1 MQTIIEKQLKFSFRE
16 GWTVSKFDEWGF
28 YKGQFSRFGDAQILC
43 KNCGGIC
50 RCGSCGTKRVA
61 GTRGV
66 DILAISPESACWLI
80 EIKDYRLT
88 RVTDFEFLCHAVALK
103 VRDTLSCLVAAR
115 LNANN
120 DDERDQAR
128 GALKCPAIY
137 VVLHLE
143 RPPAAR
149 RLFAEKA
156 ELDNVRQKLRQ
167 LVQAVD
173 LRPLVV
179 SMNDMNDLQWTVA
192 QV

>member
-1 MQTIIEKQLKFSFRE
+1 MPTIIEDRLKFTFRD
-16 GWTVSKFDEWGF
+16 GWTVSKFDEWSF
-28 YKGQFSRFGDAQILC
+28 YKGRFSRIGEAQILC

-50 RCGSCGTKRVA
+50 QCGLCGTKRVA
-61 GTRGV
+61 GTRGI
-66 DILAISPESACWLI
+66 DILAISPGSVCWLI

-88 RVTDFEFLCHAVALK
+88 RVTDFEFLGHVVALK

-120 DDERDQAR
+120 DDERSQASE
-128 GALKCPAIY
+128 ALKCSVIY

-143 RPPAAR
+143 RTTSTRGLFPA
-149 RLFAEKA
+149 KT
-156 ELDNVRQKLRQ
+156 ELDNLRQRLRQ

-173 LRPLVV
+173 LRPLIV
-179 SMNDMNDLQWTVA
+179 SMNDMNDLPWSVA

>member
-1 MQTIIEKQLKFSFRE
+1 MQTVIEDRLKFTFRD
-16 GWTVSKFDEWGF
+16 GWTVSKFDEWSF
-28 YKGQFSRFGDAQILC
+28 YRGQFSRIGDAQILC

-66 DILAISPESACWLI
+66 DILAISPGSVCWLI

-88 RVTDFEFLCHAVALK
+88 RVTDFGFLGHVVALK

-115 LNANN
+115 INANN
-120 DDERDQAR
+120 DVERDQA
-128 GALKCPAIY
+128 GEALKCSAIY

-143 RPPAAR
+143 RPADKR
-149 RLFAEKA
+149 RLFPAKA
-156 ELDNVRQKLRQ
+156 DLDNVRQRIRQ

-179 SMNDMNDLQWTVA
+179 SMNDMSGLQWTVSQA
-192 QV
+192 